1 MTILCSDV
9 RKKPSPI
16 SRYNAVG
23 ALLWGALSA
32 FVIPTQA
39 ETLELV
45 NYQPA
50 VQLCEL
56 EKRDITESSGLA
68 LSTKYAD
75 RFWTHNDSGDKPRLF
90 AFDRQ
95 GRHLGT
101 SRVAGAD
108 AVDWED
114 MATATID
121 EQAYLIVGDIGD
133 NGKRRKKCTIYLIP
147 EPENPKKDANVGRR
161 IDFSFDPPVDCEAM
175 AFVPDTREILLFEKK
190 LGLSCQ
196 VFSLPLDKSESQLVA
211 RHIATVPI
219 PLATAADVSRDGSRL
234 IVATYGQSYLYEREQ
249 GETWPRRLRSQGRVI
264 PTPVRRQG
272 ETICFG
278 ADSKTLYYT
287 SEKQPTPLFEMRP
300 AAPAN

>member
-1 MTILCSDV
+1 MMIHCIDV
-9 RKKPSPI
+9 PKKSIPI
-16 SRYNAVG
+16 SRVIGGG
-23 ALLWGALSA
+23 ALLGIALLA
-32 FVIPTQA
+32 GTIPTEA
-39 ETLELV
+39 ETLEPV
-45 NYQPA
+45 NYQQA
-50 VQLCEL
+50 VKLCEL
-56 EKRDITESSGLA
+56 EKRDVTESSGLA

-101 SRVAGAD
+101 SHVAGAD

-114 MATATID
+114 MAAATID
-121 EQAYLIVGDIGD
+121 GQPYLIVGDVGD
-133 NGKRRKKCTIYLIP
+133 NGKRRKKCTIYLIL
-147 EPENPKKDANVGRR
+147 EPDNPKKDAKVWRQ

-190 LGLSCQ
+190 LGLNCQ

-211 RHIATVPI
+211 QHIATVPI
-219 PLATAADVSRDGSRL
+219 PLATAADVSRDGARL
-234 IVATYGQSYLYEREQ
+234 IVATYGQSYLYEREN
-249 GETWPRRLRSQGRVI
+249 GDTWPRRLRRQGRVV

-278 ADSKTLYYT
+278 EDSKTLFYT

-300 AAPAN
+300 VAPAN